1 MHELIFINYILRHSF
16 TNHEKFINIKKKIY
30 LNHEIIIL
38 TGAREVRRLIREASF
53 DSLASEFSLD
63 VSLNDGVGG
72 QTAAQFDSLCE
83 EIYNLKDNCDI
94 MSEKIDFNNISS
106 ANENSV
112 KMKSS
117 KSDFFREIN
126 NSKESTPDLS
136 AGGASAGNDV
146 GNSSPDL
153 RNLHKIIHSAPAR
166 NKRMW
171 TLTHN
176 TGFSDNESTYSP
188 IHRDSSASPI
198 FHDNTRDSRYK
209 IALSSNTSECG
220 DWEWDSEGLGNYL
233 FIYLLIM
240 QKKIVKS
247 IFTKKINK

>member
-1 MHELIFINYILRHSF
+1 MKCIIF
-16 TNHEKFINIKKKIY
+16 
-30 LNHEIIIL
+30 

-72 QTAAQFDSLCE
+72 RTEAQFDSLYE

-94 MSEKIDFNNISS
+94 MSEKIDFS
-106 ANENSV
+106 AHENSV
-112 KMKSS
+112 KLKSS
-117 KSDFFREIN
+117 KSTDFFREIN
-126 NSKESTPDLS
+126 NHSKESTPAASDLS
-136 AGGASAGNDV
+136 GTSAGNDV

-176 TGFSDNESTYSP
+176 TGFSDNDSTYSP

-209 IALSSNTSECG
+209 VALSSNTSECG

-233 FIYLLIM
+233 F
-240 QKKIVKS
+240 S
-247 IFTKKINK
+247 DA

>member
-1 MHELIFINYILRHSF
+1 
-16 TNHEKFINIKKKIY
+16 
-30 LNHEIIIL
+30 
-38 TGAREVRRLIREASF
+38 
-53 DSLASEFSLD
+53 
-63 VSLNDGVGG
+63 
-72 QTAAQFDSLCE
+72 
-83 EIYNLKDNCDI
+83 

-176 TGFSDNESTYSP
+176 TGFSDNESTY
-188 IHRDSSASPI
+188 
-198 FHDNTRDSRYK
+198 
-209 IALSSNTSECG
+209 
-220 DWEWDSEGLGNYL
+220 
-233 FIYLLIM
+233 
-240 QKKIVKS
+240 
-247 IFTKKINK
+247 